1 MERTPDD
8 AHIAAL
14 HRAWSEYGDPAQVLE
29 VLEVSANVSTNRVY
43 RLALSDGRHV
53 IAKVS
58 SYGSYFL
65 FAEDHDRLHRVHELL
80 RGTRFGGFL
89 AAVLDRDGRAY
100 TWYDGTLWAAFYEEI
115 ERRDAL
121 PRILDDD
128 QIDTFGREIA
138 EFHLACATAATHIP
152 PTSNTVKGDA
162 ITLLD
167 QLSSPF
173 APRNF
178 DLPPEYVGVLWRHT
192 HEFLL
197 ELERIR
203 YDEWPSSRC

>member
-128 QIDTFGREIA
+128 QIDTFGRDRRVPSGLR
-138 EFHLACATAATHIP
+138 HRGHTSRPRPTPSKATP
-152 PTSNTVKGDA
+152 
-162 ITLLD
+162 
-167 QLSSPF
+167 SP
-173 APRNF
+173 ARPAVEPVALPGNF
-178 DLPPEYVGVLWRHT
+178 DLPPEYVGVPWRHT
-192 HEFLL
+192 HESCSS
-197 ELERIR
+197 
-203 YDEWPSSRC
+203 WNASATTSGPSSRC